1 MEDIQDKLPSYER
14 QDDVYGKQTESVPAP
29 QTNIG
34 IDTGESVYNDI
45 VEAVVSKT
53 LDMSTINS
61 FDSVSRD
68 RNTMYDLIDT
78 MCEDPLISAA
88 LESYAEDA
96 TETNDAGKVVWVES
110 DDSDIAKYIDFLL
123 SSMRIDKNIYR
134 WVYSLCKYGDLYIRL
149 YRKSEEDLA
158 ENDTKKEKKSL
169 NEEFLVKA
177 YNEEDK
183 YIPYVEM
190 LSNPARAF
198 ELTKFGK
205 TYAYI
210 ITDVKSSLKPSNNML
225 ATEFISTYKFNSS
238 DDNITLYGPT
248 SYVHA
253 SLEDGAERQS
263 EEVKLYTNKDNE
275 ESKED
280 TPTTY
285 AVKRGQP
292 LLSNVFKIWRE
303 LSLLENSILLNRISK
318 SAIVRI
324 IQVETGDMPPDEVRA
339 YLTRL
344 KQSIEQKSAIQTGSS
359 MTEYTNPGPIENS
372 IYVPVHDNKG
382 SIQIADMG
390 GNDVDLGKLV
400 DLDYFNSKLFGALRI
415 PKAYL
420 GFTDD
425 SAGFNGGE
433 SLARISARYAK
444 TIKRI
449 QNTVC
454 QMVTD
459 LINLFLLDVG
469 FNNYINKFKIRM
481 QAPTTKE
488 ELDRQDAIS
497 NKIQSAQDIVNLL
510 SDIVDEKSKLRIIK
524 SLMSGITT
532 NTDIITVLDDRLEEL
547 ENNSESETEEE
558 VSPELGS
565 APTPE
570 FGEFRNEAPTEVETV
585 EETPTESG
593 EEQPSVVLPSAEELG
608 IDLSAE

>member
-29 QTNIG
+29 QANIG

-78 MCEDPLISAA
+78 MCEDPLISSA

-225 ATEFISTYKFNSS
+225 ATEFISTYKFNPS

-280 TPTTY
+280 TSTTY
-285 AVKRGQP
+285 TVKRGQP

-454 QMVTD
+454 QMITD

-481 QAPTTKE
+481 QAPTTQE

-547 ENNSESETEEE
+547 ENNSEAETEEE
-558 VSPELGS
+558 VSSELGS
-565 APTPE
+565 VPTPE
-570 FGEFRNEAPTEVETV
+570 FGEFRNGEPTEAETV
-585 EETPTESG
+585 EETTTEAE